1 MTVII
6 ISSTIYICFCIMH
19 CIYVGILFTRAPTDS
34 RALSSDW
41 TTLVL
46 GLLFIF
52 FHIPLQ
58 SLSEGLLIAMIM
70 FLVNLVEML

>member
-1 MTVII
+1 MDFYSIVSYLDSIYIIFVTVII
-6 ISSTIYICFCIMH
+6 ISSTICFCIMH
-19 CIYVGILFTRAPTDS
+19 CFYVGILFTRAPTDS

-52 FHIPLQ
+52 K
-58 SLSEGLLIAMIM
+58 
-70 FLVNLVEML
+70 